1 MKQTRSSRCLI
12 FLDTSTLLASCWN
25 GDERRGEKVVHD
37 QSKESTFWNVEVPS
51 LAKRG
56 TLILP
61 LRNRDE
67 LVKHANAST
76 KPLLA
81 RQARHVISKVEPL
94 VAQQTIEIVGDSN
107 DPFADAI
114 LLSVA
119 LKFRTQHTLWFITQD
134 NALARDLHAITKFES
149 VQPRGGELLEI
160 RRVAPSGKLERFRN
174 LERST
179 GSTSAVHKPAEPTVS
194 APPAAPPAASSSRL
208 RWKRS
213 GT

>member
-1 MKQTRSSRCLI
+1 MNQPTSGRCLI
-12 FLDTSTLLASCWN
+12 FLDTSSLLASCWN
-25 GDERRGEKVVHD
+25 GDDRRGEQVRHD
-37 QSKESTFWNVEVPS
+37 QQKESTFWTDEVGELS
-51 LAKRG
+51 QRG

-67 LVKHANAST
+67 LIKHSRSSA

-81 RQARHVISKVEPL
+81 KQAGHIIAKLEAL
-94 VAQQTIEIVGDSN
+94 VSQKRVEIVGDRN

-134 NALARDLHAITKFES
+134 NALARDLYAITRFES
-149 VQPRGGELLEI
+149 VQPRGGQQFEI
-160 RRVAPSGKLERFRN
+160 RRIGPSGKLERFRN
-174 LERST
+174 LERNS
-179 GSTSAVHKPAEPTVS
+179 GKPTPVERPAAREALAQLAAEPPK
-194 APPAAPPAASSSRL
+194 AW
-208 RWKRS
+208 WKRA